1 MRFLTALLSSILL
14 LAGSVFAFP
23 LLGAAPAA
31 ASAAAQAD
39 TDGASSGT
47 GTADSTGNGDGADGS
62 GDSSGVSIT
71 LDEVTPWVDEDGT
84 LKVRGLIVNSTDQAI
99 ADPNLGL
106 AMSTR
111 NLDAEYRIEAWKTDQ
126 SQHRMIADL
135 GENGPEARKEAAKA
149 AKDSDDD
156 DKDPVTSVDATFDD
170 SIAPGASYE
179 FTISVP
185 ADQLGLPKSSPV
197 SSWGP
202 RGLAVQLADANGLL
216 ATGVGFSTWY
226 PSPKFDKTK
235 VSMLA
240 PVTLPGHTADG
251 IIAPDDLDEAIGEGG
266 SLSTIKDLLDH
277 DELGLALDPRVIA
290 SFEAAV
296 AEPPPEDEA
305 EQPPSEQPSPEGTD
319 EAATPPPGP
328 EANADGSDEGE
339 ESAEEKKAREDQRKR
354 LDDWYQDFLEEARK
368 HTVIALPYGDPD
380 LVGLNEGGLDK
391 LDDFAQDQREI
402 VKDVLPEAKT
412 DIAWPLAGTAD
423 RNSLHE
429 LQKSGNAAA
438 IIDDL
443 QQPSITGIRDDAH
456 SQTPTTEDGETTI
469 ETFVSDSAL
478 TQQSAEVI
486 DSKHPA
492 AGVSE
497 LVATTAAIQSEAPY
511 RTRHL
516 LLPLPR
522 TAASANWAETIDALS
537 STPWV
542 DPTGVDELL
551 GTDAEP
557 RGLLQT
563 ADDAEGIGA
572 GTLQSLARTRATQAR
587 FNSVFTDPEG
597 ADTRMDRE
605 LLSCTSVAWT
615 LGGSADRCASEAQT
629 GSQQAMD
636 SLYLEKGSSV
646 LLVTGEKTTIPV
658 TIVND
663 STAEAKLQIRMK
675 PQTPQLRA
683 QTTETVAV
691 PPAETM
697 RVDVPVEGLANADV
711 PTRIEMVTG
720 DGTVLPKDESL
731 LVRVRADWE
740 NIGTAVVGLAL
751 AAVFV
756 IGLVKTIRRG
766 RPKIPEEQLADAMAR
781 AKNDEPEKR

>member
-23 LLGAAPAA
+23 LLGAAPAEA

-39 TDGASSGT
+39 AGA
-47 GTADSTGNGDGADGS
+47 ADSTDSADGS
-62 GDSSGVSIT
+62 TDADSDDSAGVSIT
-71 LDEVTPWVDEDGT
+71 LDEVTPWIDEDGT
-84 LKVRGLIVNSTDQAI
+84 LKVRGLIVNSTDQEI

-111 NLDAEYRIEAWKTDQ
+111 NLDAEYRIDAWKTDQ

-135 GENGPEARKEAAKA
+135 NENGPEARKAAAKE

-156 DKDPVTSVDATFDD
+156 DKDPVTSVDTTFDE

-202 RGLAVQLADANGLL
+202 RGLAVQLGDATGLL

-251 IIAPDDLDEAIGEGG
+251 IIAPNELDEAIGEGG
-266 SLSTIKDLLDH
+266 SLSTIRDLLDH
-277 DELGLALDPRVIA
+277 KELGLALDPRIIA
-290 SFEAAV
+290 SFESAV
-296 AEPPPEDEA
+296 AEPPPDDEA
-305 EQPPSEQPSPEGTD
+305 EQPPSEEPSPEGT
-319 EAATPPPGP
+319 EEATPPPGP
-328 EANADGSDEGE
+328 EANADGNGEDE

-368 HTVIALPYGDPD
+368 HAVIALPYGDPD
-380 LVGLNEGGLDK
+380 LVGLREGGLEN
-391 LDDFAQDQREI
+391 LDDFAQDQRDI
-402 VKDVLPEAKT
+402 LKDVLPEAKT

-423 RNSLHE
+423 RDSLRE

-456 SQTPTTEDGETTI
+456 SQTPTTDDGETTI

-478 TQQSAEVI
+478 TQQSAEVVG
-486 DSKHPA
+486 SKHPA
-492 AGVSE
+492 AGISE

-511 RTRHL
+511 RARHL

-522 TAASANWAETIDALS
+522 TVASANWAETIDALS

-542 DPTGVDELL
+542 DPSGVDELL
-551 GTDAEP
+551 GSDAEP
-557 RGLLQT
+557 RGLLRT
-563 ADDAEGIGA
+563 ADDVEGIGA
-572 GTLQSLARTRATQAR
+572 GALQSLARTRATQAR

-605 LLSCTSVAWT
+605 LLSCTSAAWT
-615 LGGSADRCASEAQT
+615 LGGSADRCASQAQD
-629 GSQQAMD
+629 GSQKAMD

-658 TIVND
+658 MIVND

-683 QTTETVAV
+683 QTTETVTV

-756 IGLVKTIRRG
+756 IGLIKTIKRG